1 MKKLEDFNE
10 NDEDFSLIDLYP
22 KYVINSK
29 GILKDF
35 DITYI
40 ARSINR
46 ETGLEFET
54 CEKIAQE
61 VLRKIIGQGLKRVS
75 STYIREIV
83 CLELT
88 ARGLEKFRNIY
99 ARYINISMTKFSLD
113 EDFIEKFKKIHP
125 KWGPLGYITY
135 KRTYAR
141 YIEKENRKE
150 EFWETL
156 KRVVEGCFSI
166 QKEHCVKLGLPWSED
181 KAQKSAQ
188 IMYQKMWDFKFIAP
202 GRGLWIMGTP
212 FIDRHGSMALN
223 NCGFASTEDIDIK
236 GTIPFEWTMDALML
250 GVGVGF
256 DTKGAGKIIIKKPKE
271 DDFLFRIPDSRE
283 GWVEALKYTLEAYFF
298 GKPIPKL
305 DYSLIRPAGEL
316 IRGFGGIA
324 SGPEPLEKMIENVK
338 DLLDQRIGDK
348 LRSIDIVDIMNF
360 IGKCVVAGN
369 VRRCI
374 EENQRVSTLRGSI
387 SIKQIKITDKVLTSD
402 GKYRKV
408 KKNFKQGKQ
417 KILEI
422 STPNGSLL
430 CTPNHKVAIY
440 NGLKSYKWRFAFELS
455 TNDRLISVIHTK
467 GNGNL
472 LDVEKA
478 WLIGFYIGDGYA
490 DIESMKRR
498 VGGGGTVSFAM
509 STQRYKGNLGNK
521 LIKIL
526 KKLGY
531 NPNASIQGTYTH
543 VNVYRKDLAV
553 ELLKYKKPKSIP
565 IIPESI
571 WRGTKEIRGAFLA
584 GLADADGGK
593 RNILLNSKYNE
604 FCKQIQKLSLSLG
617 IPTFF
622 HKRPKRSIK
631 GRNKKY
637 EGCNYLAIRGIQSQM
652 NAKKYVNPYATVWK
666 SEIKNSKKSGLSL
679 PYQLII
685 DAKKKGN
692 IDFNITA
699 GGFIRPSKTDQI
711 GEVST
716 VIEHGKLVQKVI
728 KKYRDANFDT
738 LVEKNLVN
746 PNWMPIEIVDIKP
759 AGTAETYDIEVEDDH
774 EFICEG
780 FLVHNSAE
788 IALGD
793 INDTEFIT
801 MKQDKEK
808 LTSHR
813 WASNN
818 SIFAKI
824 GMDYS
829 FVAEQIAKNGE
840 PGVLWLEN
848 SRAYSRMAEPPD
860 YKDKKVAG
868 VNPCGEQSLESY
880 ELCVRGNTRVHIK
893 HGCYLIKNLKDK
905 IVEVWNGEEWSA
917 TTVQMTSPSAE
928 LVRVYFSDGSYID
941 TTKYHEFQ
949 ALGKTKIKPVK
960 KKPEELVI
968 GDKMPEWS
976 LGEIECKAEQYAYE
990 YGLMIGDGY
999 IDKGRNHEWPMLLLY
1014 DSKKELQKAGIY
1026 GKWYKEQISQIHK
1039 KPYARVNMKD
1049 VLNLNRCRMLRKN
1062 EGLEDWVFKMDK
1074 KSILEFVAG
1083 WIDSDGNV
1091 EKNPNTE
1098 NYRIF
1103 GTEKNIRD
1111 LQILLR
1117 RIGINHASIRLMSK
1131 KGEKLKI
1138 NNREVTRKKDIW
1150 YCTIPSYECGEIPT
1164 RLKKINP
1171 DKIGSR
1177 YDINNAHPNG
1187 KKIDR
1192 ARKQKVIKIEYLGI
1206 KEPVYCF
1213 NEPKRHMGVF
1223 GNVLTYQCCLVE
1235 SFPSNHESYEE
1246 FQDTLKYAYLYAK
1259 SVTLLNTH
1267 WKQTNAIMG
1276 KNRRIG
1282 TSQSGIINAFVK
1294 HGRREIY
1301 KWCEKGYNYLKEL
1314 DSKYSDWLTTPKS
1327 IKMTSI
1333 KPSGTVSLLPGVTPG
1348 IHYPHSEYYIRRIR
1362 FNENSDLLPFLRE
1375 AGYEIHTDKYS
1386 PNTSVVEF
1394 PIHEEYFER
1403 AKKDVSMWEQLENA
1417 AAYQKYWADNQVSI
1431 TVTFKEK
1438 EAKDI
1443 KIALEI
1449 FEDKLKGVTFLP
1461 LNEHGYEQAPYEE
1474 ITQEQYHEMKSKLK
1488 PLNLSTVKSEAL
1500 GERFC
1505 DADFCEIKF
1514 K

>member
-1 MKKLEDFNE
+1 MKKLVDFNE

-54 CEKIAQE
+54 CEEIAQE

-88 ARGLEKFRNIY
+88 TRGLEKFRNIY

-113 EDFIEKFKKIHP
+113 EDFIEKFKEIQP

-298 GKPIPKL
+298 EKTIPKL

-324 SGPEPLEKMIENVK
+324 SGPEPLEKMIKNIK
-338 DLLDQRIGDK
+338 DLLDQRLGDK

-369 VRRCI
+369 VRR
-374 EENQRVSTLRGSI
+374 
-387 SIKQIKITDKVLTSD
+387 
-402 GKYRKV
+402 
-408 KKNFKQGKQ
+408 
-417 KILEI
+417 
-422 STPNGSLL
+422 
-430 CTPNHKVAIY
+430 
-440 NGLKSYKWRFAFELS
+440 
-455 TNDRLISVIHTK
+455 
-467 GNGNL
+467 
-472 LDVEKA
+472 
-478 WLIGFYIGDGYA
+478 
-490 DIESMKRR
+490 
-498 VGGGGTVSFAM
+498 
-509 STQRYKGNLGNK
+509 
-521 LIKIL
+521 
-526 KKLGY
+526 
-531 NPNASIQGTYTH
+531 
-543 VNVYRKDLAV
+543 
-553 ELLKYKKPKSIP
+553 
-565 IIPESI
+565 
-571 WRGTKEIRGAFLA
+571 
-584 GLADADGGK
+584 
-593 RNILLNSKYNE
+593 
-604 FCKQIQKLSLSLG
+604 
-617 IPTFF
+617 
-622 HKRPKRSIK
+622 
-631 GRNKKY
+631 
-637 EGCNYLAIRGIQSQM
+637 
-652 NAKKYVNPYATVWK
+652 
-666 SEIKNSKKSGLSL
+666 
-679 PYQLII
+679 
-685 DAKKKGN
+685 
-692 IDFNITA
+692 
-699 GGFIRPSKTDQI
+699 
-711 GEVST
+711 
-716 VIEHGKLVQKVI
+716 
-728 KKYRDANFDT
+728 
-738 LVEKNLVN
+738 
-746 PNWMPIEIVDIKP
+746 
-759 AGTAETYDIEVEDDH
+759 
-774 EFICEG
+774 
-780 FLVHNSAE
+780 SAE

-880 ELCVRGNTRVHIK
+880 ELCVRGDTRIHTID
-893 HGCYLIKNLKDK
+893 GCYKIKDLKDK
-905 IVEVWNGEEWSA
+905 VVKLWNGKEWST

-928 LVRVYFSDGSYID
+928 LVRVHFSDGSYLD
-941 TTKYHEFQ
+941 TTKYHEFH
-949 ALGKTKIKPVK
+949 ALGKTKRKPAK
-960 KKPEELVI
+960 KRAEELKI
-968 GDKMPEWS
+968 GDKMPEWN
-976 LGEIECKAEQYAYE
+976 LGEIKCSTEPYAYE

-999 IDKGRNHEWPMLLLY
+999 IDKGKYYERPMLILY
-1014 DSKKELQKAGIY
+1014 DSKKELLEAKIA
-1026 GKWYKEQISQIHK
+1026 GKWYKEQTSPIHK
-1039 KPYARVNMKD
+1039 KPYARVNMKE
-1049 VLNLNRCRMLRKN
+1049 VLNLEKCKMLRKN
-1062 EGLEDWVFKMDK
+1062 DGLEDWVFEMSK
-1074 KSILEFVAG
+1074 KSILEFIAG

-1091 EKNPNTE
+1091 QKNPNTE

-1103 GTEKNIRD
+1103 GSEKNIKD

-1117 RIGINHASIRLMSK
+1117 RVGINHMSIRLMKK
-1131 KGEKLKI
+1131 KGEKIEISGKKTI
-1138 NNREVTRKKDIW
+1138 RKKDIW
-1150 YCTIPSYECGEIPT
+1150 VCLIPSYECEEIPT
-1164 RLKKINP
+1164 RIKKINP
-1171 DKIGSR
+1171 KKIGSR
-1177 YDINNAHPNG
+1177 YGINNAHPNG
-1187 KKIDR
+1187 KMIDR
-1192 ARKQKVIKIEYLGI
+1192 ARKQKIIKIEYLNI

-1223 GNVLTYQCCLVE
+1223 GNILTYQCCLVE
-1235 SFPSNHESYEE
+1235 TFPSNHESYEE

-1259 SVTLLNTH
+1259 SVTILNTH

-1282 TSQSGIINAFVK
+1282 TSQSGIINAFIK
-1294 HGRREIY
+1294 QGRREIF
-1301 KWCEKGYNYLKEL
+1301 KWCEKGYKYLKEL

-1394 PIHEEYFER
+1394 PIHEEYFES

-1443 KIALEI
+1443 KVALEI

>member
-54 CEKIAQE
+54 CDKIAQE

-298 GKPIPKL
+298 EKTIPKL

-324 SGPEPLEKMIENVK
+324 SGPEPLEKMIENIK
-338 DLLDQRIGDK
+338 DLLNQRIGDK

-369 VRRCI
+369 VRR
-374 EENQRVSTLRGSI
+374 
-387 SIKQIKITDKVLTSD
+387 
-402 GKYRKV
+402 
-408 KKNFKQGKQ
+408 
-417 KILEI
+417 
-422 STPNGSLL
+422 
-430 CTPNHKVAIY
+430 
-440 NGLKSYKWRFAFELS
+440 
-455 TNDRLISVIHTK
+455 
-467 GNGNL
+467 
-472 LDVEKA
+472 
-478 WLIGFYIGDGYA
+478 
-490 DIESMKRR
+490 
-498 VGGGGTVSFAM
+498 
-509 STQRYKGNLGNK
+509 
-521 LIKIL
+521 
-526 KKLGY
+526 
-531 NPNASIQGTYTH
+531 
-543 VNVYRKDLAV
+543 
-553 ELLKYKKPKSIP
+553 
-565 IIPESI
+565 
-571 WRGTKEIRGAFLA
+571 
-584 GLADADGGK
+584 
-593 RNILLNSKYNE
+593 
-604 FCKQIQKLSLSLG
+604 
-617 IPTFF
+617 
-622 HKRPKRSIK
+622 
-631 GRNKKY
+631 
-637 EGCNYLAIRGIQSQM
+637 
-652 NAKKYVNPYATVWK
+652 
-666 SEIKNSKKSGLSL
+666 
-679 PYQLII
+679 
-685 DAKKKGN
+685 
-692 IDFNITA
+692 
-699 GGFIRPSKTDQI
+699 
-711 GEVST
+711 
-716 VIEHGKLVQKVI
+716 
-728 KKYRDANFDT
+728 
-738 LVEKNLVN
+738 
-746 PNWMPIEIVDIKP
+746 
-759 AGTAETYDIEVEDDH
+759 
-774 EFICEG
+774 
-780 FLVHNSAE
+780 SAE

-848 SRAYSRMAEPPD
+848 SRTYSRMAEPPD

-880 ELCVRGNTRVHIK
+880 ELC
-893 HGCYLIKNLKDK
+893 
-905 IVEVWNGEEWSA
+905 
-917 TTVQMTSPSAE
+917 
-928 LVRVYFSDGSYID
+928 
-941 TTKYHEFQ
+941 
-949 ALGKTKIKPVK
+949 
-960 KKPEELVI
+960 
-968 GDKMPEWS
+968 
-976 LGEIECKAEQYAYE
+976 
-990 YGLMIGDGY
+990 
-999 IDKGRNHEWPMLLLY
+999 
-1014 DSKKELQKAGIY
+1014 
-1026 GKWYKEQISQIHK
+1026 
-1039 KPYARVNMKD
+1039 
-1049 VLNLNRCRMLRKN
+1049 
-1062 EGLEDWVFKMDK
+1062 
-1074 KSILEFVAG
+1074 
-1083 WIDSDGNV
+1083 
-1091 EKNPNTE
+1091 
-1098 NYRIF
+1098 
-1103 GTEKNIRD
+1103 
-1111 LQILLR
+1111 
-1117 RIGINHASIRLMSK
+1117 
-1131 KGEKLKI
+1131 
-1138 NNREVTRKKDIW
+1138 
-1150 YCTIPSYECGEIPT
+1150 
-1164 RLKKINP
+1164 
-1171 DKIGSR
+1171 
-1177 YDINNAHPNG
+1177 
-1187 KKIDR
+1187 
-1192 ARKQKVIKIEYLGI
+1192 
-1206 KEPVYCF
+1206 
-1213 NEPKRHMGVF
+1213 
-1223 GNVLTYQCCLVE
+1223 CLVE
-1235 SFPSNHESYEE
+1235 SFPSKHESYEE

-1294 HGRREIY
+1294 HGRRKIF
-1301 KWCEKGYNYLKEL
+1301 KWCEKGYKYLKEL

-1375 AGYEIHTDKYS
+1375 AGYQIHTDKYS

-1403 AKKDVSMWEQLENA
+1403 GKSDVSMWEQLENA

-1431 TVTFKEK
+1431 TITFKEK
-1438 EAKDI
+1438 EAKEI
-1443 KIALEI
+1443 KVALEI
-1449 FEDKLKGVTFLP
+1449 FEDKLKGVAFLP

-1474 ITQEQYHEMKSKLK
+1474 ITQEQYHEMKSKLR

>member
-156 KRVVEGCFSI
+156 RRVVEGCFSI

-271 DDFLFRIPDSRE
+271 DDFLFRIPDRRE

-298 GKPIPKL
+298 EKTIPKL

-324 SGPEPLEKMIENVK
+324 SGPEPLEKMIENIK
-338 DLLDQRIGDK
+338 DLLNQRIGDK
-348 LRSIDIVDIMNF
+348 LRSTDIVDIMNF

-369 VRRCI
+369 VRR
-374 EENQRVSTLRGSI
+374 
-387 SIKQIKITDKVLTSD
+387 
-402 GKYRKV
+402 
-408 KKNFKQGKQ
+408 
-417 KILEI
+417 
-422 STPNGSLL
+422 
-430 CTPNHKVAIY
+430 
-440 NGLKSYKWRFAFELS
+440 
-455 TNDRLISVIHTK
+455 
-467 GNGNL
+467 
-472 LDVEKA
+472 
-478 WLIGFYIGDGYA
+478 
-490 DIESMKRR
+490 
-498 VGGGGTVSFAM
+498 
-509 STQRYKGNLGNK
+509 
-521 LIKIL
+521 
-526 KKLGY
+526 
-531 NPNASIQGTYTH
+531 
-543 VNVYRKDLAV
+543 
-553 ELLKYKKPKSIP
+553 
-565 IIPESI
+565 
-571 WRGTKEIRGAFLA
+571 
-584 GLADADGGK
+584 
-593 RNILLNSKYNE
+593 
-604 FCKQIQKLSLSLG
+604 
-617 IPTFF
+617 
-622 HKRPKRSIK
+622 
-631 GRNKKY
+631 
-637 EGCNYLAIRGIQSQM
+637 
-652 NAKKYVNPYATVWK
+652 
-666 SEIKNSKKSGLSL
+666 
-679 PYQLII
+679 
-685 DAKKKGN
+685 
-692 IDFNITA
+692 
-699 GGFIRPSKTDQI
+699 
-711 GEVST
+711 
-716 VIEHGKLVQKVI
+716 
-728 KKYRDANFDT
+728 
-738 LVEKNLVN
+738 
-746 PNWMPIEIVDIKP
+746 
-759 AGTAETYDIEVEDDH
+759 
-774 EFICEG
+774 
-780 FLVHNSAE
+780 SAE

-848 SRAYSRMAEPPD
+848 SRAYSRMAELPD

-880 ELCVRGNTRVHIK
+880 EL
-893 HGCYLIKNLKDK
+893 
-905 IVEVWNGEEWSA
+905 
-917 TTVQMTSPSAE
+917 
-928 LVRVYFSDGSYID
+928 
-941 TTKYHEFQ
+941 
-949 ALGKTKIKPVK
+949 
-960 KKPEELVI
+960 
-968 GDKMPEWS
+968 
-976 LGEIECKAEQYAYE
+976 
-990 YGLMIGDGY
+990 
-999 IDKGRNHEWPMLLLY
+999 
-1014 DSKKELQKAGIY
+1014 
-1026 GKWYKEQISQIHK
+1026 
-1039 KPYARVNMKD
+1039 
-1049 VLNLNRCRMLRKN
+1049 
-1062 EGLEDWVFKMDK
+1062 
-1074 KSILEFVAG
+1074 
-1083 WIDSDGNV
+1083 
-1091 EKNPNTE
+1091 
-1098 NYRIF
+1098 
-1103 GTEKNIRD
+1103 
-1111 LQILLR
+1111 
-1117 RIGINHASIRLMSK
+1117 
-1131 KGEKLKI
+1131 
-1138 NNREVTRKKDIW
+1138 
-1150 YCTIPSYECGEIPT
+1150 
-1164 RLKKINP
+1164 
-1171 DKIGSR
+1171 
-1177 YDINNAHPNG
+1177 
-1187 KKIDR
+1187 
-1192 ARKQKVIKIEYLGI
+1192 
-1206 KEPVYCF
+1206 
-1213 NEPKRHMGVF
+1213 
-1223 GNVLTYQCCLVE
+1223 CCLVE

-1294 HGRREIY
+1294 HGRREIF
-1301 KWCEKGYNYLKEL
+1301 KWCEKGYKYLKEL

-1375 AGYEIHTDKYS
+1375 AGYQIHTDKYS

-1403 AKKDVSMWEQLENA
+1403 GKSDVSMWEQLENA

-1438 EAKDI
+1438 EAKEI
-1443 KIALEI
+1443 KVALEI
-1449 FEDKLKGVTFLP
+1449 FEDKLKGVAFLP

>member
-1 MKKLEDFNE
+1 MKKLEDYNE

-35 DITYI
+35 DIAYV

-46 ETGLEFET
+46 ETGLELET
-54 CEKIAQE
+54 CEVIAQE

-75 STYIREIV
+75 TNYIREIV

-99 ARYINISMTKFSLD
+99 ARYINISMTKFSVD
-113 EDFIEKFKKIHP
+113 EDFIEKFKEIQP
-125 KWGPLGYITY
+125 KWGSLGYITY

-166 QKEHCVKLGLPWSED
+166 QKEHCVKLGLPWNQD

-188 IMYQKMWDFKFIAP
+188 IMFQKMWNFKFIAP
-202 GRGLWIMGTP
+202 GRGLWIMGTS

-271 DDFLFRIPDSRE
+271 DNFLFRIPDSRE

-324 SGPEPLEKMIENVK
+324 SGPEPLEKMIENIK
-338 DLLDQRIGDK
+338 DLLNQCIGDK
-348 LRSIDIVDIMNF
+348 LRSTDIVDIMNF

-369 VRRCI
+369 VRR
-374 EENQRVSTLRGSI
+374 
-387 SIKQIKITDKVLTSD
+387 
-402 GKYRKV
+402 
-408 KKNFKQGKQ
+408 
-417 KILEI
+417 
-422 STPNGSLL
+422 
-430 CTPNHKVAIY
+430 
-440 NGLKSYKWRFAFELS
+440 
-455 TNDRLISVIHTK
+455 
-467 GNGNL
+467 
-472 LDVEKA
+472 
-478 WLIGFYIGDGYA
+478 
-490 DIESMKRR
+490 
-498 VGGGGTVSFAM
+498 
-509 STQRYKGNLGNK
+509 
-521 LIKIL
+521 
-526 KKLGY
+526 
-531 NPNASIQGTYTH
+531 
-543 VNVYRKDLAV
+543 
-553 ELLKYKKPKSIP
+553 
-565 IIPESI
+565 
-571 WRGTKEIRGAFLA
+571 
-584 GLADADGGK
+584 
-593 RNILLNSKYNE
+593 
-604 FCKQIQKLSLSLG
+604 
-617 IPTFF
+617 
-622 HKRPKRSIK
+622 
-631 GRNKKY
+631 
-637 EGCNYLAIRGIQSQM
+637 
-652 NAKKYVNPYATVWK
+652 
-666 SEIKNSKKSGLSL
+666 
-679 PYQLII
+679 
-685 DAKKKGN
+685 
-692 IDFNITA
+692 
-699 GGFIRPSKTDQI
+699 
-711 GEVST
+711 
-716 VIEHGKLVQKVI
+716 
-728 KKYRDANFDT
+728 
-738 LVEKNLVN
+738 
-746 PNWMPIEIVDIKP
+746 
-759 AGTAETYDIEVEDDH
+759 
-774 EFICEG
+774 
-780 FLVHNSAE
+780 SAE

-868 VNPCGEQSLESY
+868 VNPCITGDTLIAVADGRNAVSIKQLAEKGLDVPVYCRDNNGRIVIRIMRNPRITRINEEIYEVKLDDGSQIKCTGDHKFILKDMSEKEAKDLRKGDSLMIMAKWQTSWDEMMGSERKEKKTIYWMINDGRKNIFEHTFIFESYYNKKVPKNHVIHHKDNIGTNNDIKNLEMMSKEEHDLLHDISGDKNPMRRWWSKASEEEKRRYRESMSRAVSGEKNPRYSGYSDDVIYNEMVNLIKRNGAPLSSGIWRKHAKKIGMPFTSPRWGHTQTPTNLMKRANIECGYEYQKDPVSRREYNRFIKLLKSSDLKLSFEKGIIYVEKKCEGCGNSFKIKYSNREQAYCSRLCLLRSIHDKGQEALKKKYKKIRKKKQELIFKLLIKEISLKKKIPSKPDFLKILRENGIADFRSAGMPDSYAYILDQITENFKTIKVDSKKLSRDEGYAKLVASRWIENGVNYNHKIVSVKKIGIGNVFNGTVDEFHNFGIVLDEKKTKSERIKLEIIFTANCGEQSLESY
-880 ELCVRGNTRVHIK
+880 EL
-893 HGCYLIKNLKDK
+893 
-905 IVEVWNGEEWSA
+905 
-917 TTVQMTSPSAE
+917 
-928 LVRVYFSDGSYID
+928 
-941 TTKYHEFQ
+941 
-949 ALGKTKIKPVK
+949 
-960 KKPEELVI
+960 
-968 GDKMPEWS
+968 
-976 LGEIECKAEQYAYE
+976 
-990 YGLMIGDGY
+990 
-999 IDKGRNHEWPMLLLY
+999 
-1014 DSKKELQKAGIY
+1014 
-1026 GKWYKEQISQIHK
+1026 
-1039 KPYARVNMKD
+1039 
-1049 VLNLNRCRMLRKN
+1049 
-1062 EGLEDWVFKMDK
+1062 
-1074 KSILEFVAG
+1074 
-1083 WIDSDGNV
+1083 
-1091 EKNPNTE
+1091 
-1098 NYRIF
+1098 
-1103 GTEKNIRD
+1103 
-1111 LQILLR
+1111 
-1117 RIGINHASIRLMSK
+1117 
-1131 KGEKLKI
+1131 
-1138 NNREVTRKKDIW
+1138 
-1150 YCTIPSYECGEIPT
+1150 
-1164 RLKKINP
+1164 
-1171 DKIGSR
+1171 
-1177 YDINNAHPNG
+1177 
-1187 KKIDR
+1187 
-1192 ARKQKVIKIEYLGI
+1192 
-1206 KEPVYCF
+1206 
-1213 NEPKRHMGVF
+1213 
-1223 GNVLTYQCCLVE
+1223 CCLVE

-1282 TSQSGIINAFVK
+1282 TSQSGIINAFIK
-1294 HGRREIY
+1294 HGRREIF
-1301 KWCEKGYNYLKEL
+1301 KWCEKGYKYLKEL

-1333 KPSGTVSLLPGVTPG
+1333 KPSGSVSLLPGVTPG

-1394 PIHEEYFER
+1394 PIHEAYFER

-1438 EAKDI
+1438 EAKEI
-1443 KIALEI
+1443 KVALEI